1 MGFKVIIQTQFNDFE
16 VNVTDAETPEAA
28 TQAACRRVLAHE
40 GRLWDWFCSDLGW
53 QVPDDVAVVEVS
65 PLT

>member
-1 MGFKVIIQTQFNDFE
+1 
-16 VNVTDAETPEAA
+16 
-28 TQAACRRVLAHE
+28 VLAHE

>member
-1 MGFKVIIQTQFNDFE
+1 MGFKVIIQTQHTVAE
-16 VNVTDAETPEAA
+16 VTVADAETPEAA
-28 TQAACRRVLAHE
+28 TQAALGRVLAHE

>member
-1 MGFKVIIQTQFNDFE
+1 MGFKVIIQTQFNDAE
-16 VNVTDAETPEAA
+16 VTVADAETPEAA
-28 TQAACRRVLAHE
+28 TRAALGRVLAHE
-40 GRLWDWFCSDLGW
+40 GRLWDWFCSDLGQ